1 MIFNKIKNKNSKKG
15 TVLTEALIS
24 MFILGTLF
32 VSIAT
37 AVTVSISNTKKLQEV
52 NETSAYA
59 QKIVDCMYAIAQ
71 SDSEAFFSEIEQAE
85 QAYFN
90 DCVAEGNFL
99 KDCQINLDTI
109 AQQLEYRELNGEENV
124 ITLYDMLN
132 FYNDDP
138 NNLSGEVEMTEYS
151 VKLYLL
157 PSYNTMDAPNAKSV
171 NYFVSYNPLLTSNL
185 DGGRVFN
192 TEILDD
198 VYTFKLVVSKTVNT
212 ISAGSVDFTQASP
225 ATVTYIF
232 QISSNGG

>member
-1 MIFNKIKNKNSKKG
+1 MIKKFLKSKRG

-59 QKIVDCMYAIAQ
+59 QKIVDCIYAIAQ
-71 SDSEAFFSEIEQAE
+71 SDSQAFFTEIEQAE
-85 QAYFN
+85 RAYFA
-90 DCVAEGNFL
+90 DCQSAGNFSQ
-99 KDCQINLDTI
+99 DCLINLDAI

-132 FYNDDP
+132 FYNEDP
-138 NNLSGEVEMTEYS
+138 NHLSGEMEMTEYS

-157 PSYNTMDAPNAKSV
+157 PSYKTNEAAGAKSV
-171 NYFVSYNPLLTSNL
+171 NYFVSYNPLLTSNI

-192 TEILDD
+192 TAELDD

-212 ISAGSVDFTQASP
+212 VSVGSTDFTQASP
-225 ATVTYIF
+225 ATITYIF

>member
-1 MIFNKIKNKNSKKG
+1 MLKKLFKSKSG

-71 SDSEAFFSEIEQAE
+71 SDSEAFFTEIELAE
-85 QAYFN
+85 LSYFN
-90 DCVAEGNFL
+90 ECKSNGNFS
-99 KDCQINLDTI
+99 KDCELDLATI
-109 AQQLEYRELNGEENV
+109 AQRLELRELHGEENV

-132 FYNDDP
+132 FFHDGQS
-138 NNLSGEVEMTEYS
+138 NLSGEIEATKYNVD
-151 VKLYLL
+151 LYLL
-157 PSYNTMDAPNAKSV
+157 PSYRTDEAAGAHSV

-192 TEILDD
+192 VSELDD
-198 VYTFKLVVSKTVNT
+198 VYTFKLVVSKEVQDKVTVGN
-212 ISAGSVDFTQASP
+212 VDFIKGTP
-225 ATVTYIF
+225 ATVTYVF

>member
-1 MIFNKIKNKNSKKG
+1 MKRIFKNKKG

-59 QKIVDCMYAIAQ
+59 QKIVDCIYAIAQ

-85 QAYFN
+85 QSYFI
-90 DCVAEGNFL
+90 DCRNNGNFAM
-99 KDCQINLDTI
+99 DCQLNLDTI

-132 FYNDDP
+132 FYNEDP
-138 NNLSGEVEMTEYS
+138 NNLSGEAEMTEYS

-157 PSYNTMDAPNAKSV
+157 PSYRTDEAAGAHSV

-192 TEILDD
+192 ASELDD

-212 ISAGSVDFTQASP
+212 VSAGSVDFTQSSP
-225 ATVTYIF
+225 ASVTYIF